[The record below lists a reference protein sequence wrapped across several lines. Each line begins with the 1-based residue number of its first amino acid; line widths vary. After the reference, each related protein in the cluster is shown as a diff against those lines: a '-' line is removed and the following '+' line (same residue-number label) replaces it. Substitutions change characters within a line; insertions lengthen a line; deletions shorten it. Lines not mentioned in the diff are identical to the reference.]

1 MIKRLKY
8 LVQDP
13 PPQLIFEIGYDGVSA
28 VRQDSKTYQPVA
40 NAYRELP
47 PGTLQTAPGRPNVQ
61 EPEIFAGV
69 IESLLEELGPAR
81 SPDTALILPD
91 GAARLTVLDF
101 DNFPGDDKERLSL
114 IRFRLKK
121 TVPFDIERARIA
133 YQPQSVSGGVSA
145 LVAVMLPDV
154 VSQYEAPFKHAG
166 LRPGYVSLSTAAA
179 LNLVDGSGVTMLAK
193 LAGRS
198 LTMAAT
204 QGGAVRALRTVAV
217 APGVNLASPDSL
229 RDILADLFPTF
240 VFVGDSL
247 GTPVTKL
254 ALCGFGTL
262 LNDALVVWPSEL
274 GCEVEPLRASFGAV
288 DGHDAGIWGYLRIQ

>member
-1 MIKRLKY
+1 MINRLKY
-8 LVQDP
+8 LVRDP
-13 PPQLIFEIGYDGVSA
+13 PPQLIFEIGDDGVSA

-47 PGTLQTAPGRPNVQ
+47 AGTLQTAPGRPNVQ
-61 EPEIFAGV
+61 EPEVFAAV

-133 YQPQSVSGGVSA
+133 YQPQSVSGGISA

-204 QGGAVRALRTVAV
+204 QNGAVRALRTVAV
-217 APGVNLASPDSL
+217 APGVDLASPASL

-247 GTPVTKL
+247 GLPVTKL
-254 ALCGFGTL
+254 ALCGFGPL
-262 LNDALVVWPSEL
+262 LNDALSLWPQEL
-274 GCEVEPLRASFGAV
+274 GCEVEPLRSTSGAV
-288 DGHDAGIWGYLRIQ
+288 EGHDAGIWGYLSIQ

>member
-1 MIKRLKY
+1 LISRLKY

-13 PPQLIFEIGYDGVSA
+13 PPQLIFEISDRGVSA
-28 VRQDSKTYQPVA
+28 ARLDSKTYKPAA
-40 NAYRELP
+40 NAHRALP
-47 PGTLQTAPGRPNVQ
+47 GGTLQTAPGRPNVQ

-81 SPDTALILPD
+81 SPDAALILPD
-91 GAARLTVLDF
+91 GAARLTVLEF

-133 YQPQSVSGGVSA
+133 YQPQSVSGGISA

-204 QGGAVRALRTVAV
+204 QNGAVRALRTVAV
-217 APGVNLASPDSL
+217 APSVDLESPDSL
-229 RDILADLFPTF
+229 HDILADLFPTF

-247 GTPVTKL
+247 GSPVTKL
-254 ALCGFGTL
+254 ALCGFGPL
-262 LNDALVVWPSEL
+262 LNDALTLWPHEL
-274 GCEVEPLRASFGAV
+274 GCEVEPLRSSSGAIE
-288 DGHDAGIWGYLRIQ
+288 GHDAGIWGYLSIQ

>member
-1 MIKRLKY
+1 LISRLKY
-8 LVQDP
+8 LVRDP
-13 PPQLIFEIGYDGVSA
+13 PPQLIFEIGDRGVSA

-47 PGTLQTAPGRPNVQ
+47 AGTLQTAPGRPNVQ
-61 EPEIFAGV
+61 EPEVFASV

-81 SPDTALILPD
+81 SPDMALILPD

-101 DNFPGDDKERLSL
+101 DRFPGDDKERLSL

-133 YQPQSVSGGVSA
+133 YQPQSVSGGISA

-154 VSQYEAPFKHAG
+154 AGQYEAPFKSAG

-179 LNLVDGSGVTMLAK
+179 LNLVDGPGVTMLAK

-204 QGGAVRALRTVAV
+204 QHGAVRTLRTVAV
-217 APGVNLASPDSL
+217 APGADLANPDAL
-229 RDILADLFPTF
+229 RDILADLYPTF

-247 GTPVTKL
+247 GAPVTKL
-254 ALCGFGTL
+254 VLCGFGPL
-262 LNDALVVWPSEL
+262 LNDALTFWPQEL
-274 GCEVEPLRASFGAV
+274 GCEIEPLRSPSGPV
-288 DGHDAGIWGYLRIQ
+288 EGHDAGIWGYLSIQ